1 MARVS
6 DDARQML
13 EGSYVYWMLGG
24 KTVGFIHTHR
34 IHGAAIYGNMDPINI
49 PQMLAYNSIYTIHG
63 SYGIGYPSSMIPLR
77 PRMVIDHFP
86 LKLPF
91 GGMYCF
97 HRFFAETPT

>member
-1 MARVS
+1 MAPDPLLTPFAAPIWPKAMARVS

-49 PQMLAYNSIYTIHG
+49 PQMLAYNSIY
-63 SYGIGYPSSMIPLR
+63 IPYMD
-77 PRMVIDHFP
+77 PV
-86 LKLPF
+86 
-91 GGMYCF
+91 G
-97 HRFFAETPT
+97 